1 MEWGF
6 DIGGGMSVRG
16 LIGAEGSTGSEEGR
30 RAPKRVDGLLDLFN
44 PRHRPT
50 REGRNWTRG
59 EFHRS
64 GLESVDR
71 GTSSEHASSVV
82 DVTAGTTRAGG
93 RGAGRVGRSSAR
105 GVIAGRGARGEPRLR
120 GVRSAPGLGRRP
132 RMSARR
138 LRVPWWCSATTR
150 RRAGGEIFK
159 RRAFAL
165 VPLARGWGAR
175 AIRGSRFGRAST
187 IGARRARGPTRRCP
201 RGGAGSAARAEV

>member
-6 DIGGGMSVRG
+6 DIGGGEVSQGFDRG
-16 LIGAEGSTGSEEGR
+16 G
-30 RAPKRVDGLLDLFN
+30 RVDGLRRGSTGDSIFS
-44 PRHRPT
+44 T
-50 REGRNWTRG
+50 RVIDRREKEGI
-59 EFHRS
+59 
-64 GLESVDR
+64 GLEASFTGRVSNPSI
-71 GTSSEHASSVV
+71 GESSEHASHASSVV

-150 RRAGGEIFK
+150 RRAGGEMFK

-165 VPLARGWGAR
+165 VPLARGWRAR

-201 RGGAGSAARAEV
+201 RGGRGSAARAEV